1 MATGGTGTGYGRELV
16 GWWLSNSGAGAN
28 RTLAVWG
35 LAVSGVGASRELA
48 IWGLADWRLKKP
60 SQRVGC

>member
-35 LAVSGVGASRELA
+35 LADWE
-48 IWGLADWRLKKP
+48 LADWRLKKP